1 MLQLQIQIQH
11 CNLQSAML
19 VAPVCVPAKLE
30 PCLATS
36 PPLYKL
42 HMILWTMVQLPFILP
57 LEARVAFTPN
67 LVPHYSTL
75 PLSLSACT
83 VCRSF
88 EGYREMPIIP
98 ECPRCPIKGDRAA
111 GGPAPQLE
119 IRPFIFLFSFST
131 VCRSFI
137 FAANDFSPR
146 QNFCKLN

>member
-1 MLQLQIQIQH
+1 MLLLFGNTSMVRKLQHGNIPINGLTAKLSKFPPLSEIRQFGGPWPCVKMLQLQIQIQH

-75 PLSLSACT
+75 PLSHHGVHRLPFVRGLSRNAHH
-83 VCRSF
+83 S
-88 EGYREMPIIP
+88 
-98 ECPRCPIKGDRAA
+98 
-111 GGPAPQLE
+111 
-119 IRPFIFLFSFST
+119 
-131 VCRSFI
+131 
-137 FAANDFSPR
+137 
-146 QNFCKLN
+146 